1 MSVLHHS
8 WRCRLFKVS
17 RKHGDTK
24 TRFEEGDHCL
34 HARIMDYI
42 LAFARFE
49 KNLDVSDVSDE
60 KRMVRCM
67 PLKGI

>member
-17 RKHGDTK
+17 RKDGDTK
-24 TRFEEGDHCL
+24 THFEEGDHCL

-49 KNLDVSDVSDE
+49 KNLDVSDVK
-60 KRMVRCM
+60 KRKEWCVAC
-67 PLKGI
+67 P